1 MKKLEYKF
9 TFILCFVLFSSFA
22 QQDSLQKIY
31 TDTRLPDSIRFK
43 ALHYEFNEYRF
54 KSPNSTLKAVY
65 YHQKLAKEKNNK
77 EELYYGILREAYFS
91 PELIDLEKSIS
102 LHNEALKIA
111 KELKMRDKEAHTKAN
126 RAVIYLNLGKH
137 LEGVRNYYDALAIFK
152 ELEMNSQATWLLQ
165 NIGVVN
171 LRIGNYDIALDYFQQ
186 YEDAYNK
193 YNLTTQE
200 LYSWNHLYI
209 GETYLE
215 KKFYEDALIYLT
227 KALGDFELSESK
239 FGLQKCYEHL
249 ARVHMALNQLLKA
262 NDYAEKSLAICKE
275 FEWEMDILDA
285 KIMLAEIA
293 FKTDETSACKEGQN
307 ILSQLPEDSNNHIKQ
322 RLYTLLYNCYKSRDN
337 PQLTA
342 EVLELSIA
350 YKDSVNLEI
359 DRMAIIQELVKQ
371 DYETRLSEN
380 KLKSEAEKAAIQ
392 SSQRKRIYV
401 LIIAAVLLI
410 FLTQFYFR
418 SKIKNDK
425 AIRDSLLNKIE
436 ELKNR
441 SETEL
446 IVNAKKFQLDIEKI
460 EERIDKKLNQ
470 TDRKVL
476 NILLENPIITNK
488 DIASKVFLSIDGVG
502 SSLRRMYVYFN
513 IEESKYKKIS
523 LLLAAVTLSNS

>member
-1 MKKLEYKF
+1 MKTIKHALIF
-9 TFILCFVLFSSFA
+9 LLFIAVQNTYPQL
-22 QQDSLQKIY
+22 DSLRQIY
-31 TDTRLPDSIRFK
+31 TDARLPDSIRFQ
-43 ALHYEFNEYRF
+43 ALHYEFDEYRF
-54 KSPNSTLKAVY
+54 KSPQSTLKAVY

-77 EELYYGILREAYFS
+77 EELYYGFLREAYFS

-239 FGLQKCYEHL
+239 FGLQKCYKHL

-262 NDYAEKSLAICKE
+262 NDYAKKSLAICKE

-285 KIMLAEIA
+285 KIMLTEITL
-293 FKTDETSACKEGQN
+293 KTDKTSACKEGQN
-307 ILSQLPEDSNNHIKQ
+307 ILSQLPEDTNNHIKQ

-380 KLKSEAEKAAIQ
+380 KLKSEVEKAAIQ
-392 SSQRKRIYV
+392 SSQRRKIYV

-418 SKIKNDK
+418 SKIKKDK

-441 SETEL
+441 AETEL

-476 NILLENPIITNK
+476 NILLEDPVIANK
-488 DIASKVFLSIDGVG
+488 DIANKVFLSIDGVG
-502 SSLRRMYVYFN
+502 SSLRRMYEYFN
-513 IEESKYKKIS
+513 IKESKYKKIS
-523 LLLAAVTLSNS
+523 LLLEVVKLSNS